1 MVSNLMISA
10 KLATP
15 GFLKTK
21 VFWNKD
27 LSCESNYIVD
37 VVMWSKVGNYH
48 FYEKSYHNLNFIS
61 IWPEKSIFLRSAL
74 GSSSII
80 WVWHEVWPWNFT
92 PMSQKG

>member
-21 VFWNKD
+21 LFWNKD

-37 VVMWSKVGNYH
+37 VAMWSKVGNCI
-48 FYEKSYHNLNFIS
+48 IS
-61 IWPEKSIFLRSAL
+61 MKKVITTSIL
-74 GSSSII
+74 
-80 WVWHEVWPWNFT
+80 
-92 PMSQKG
+92 